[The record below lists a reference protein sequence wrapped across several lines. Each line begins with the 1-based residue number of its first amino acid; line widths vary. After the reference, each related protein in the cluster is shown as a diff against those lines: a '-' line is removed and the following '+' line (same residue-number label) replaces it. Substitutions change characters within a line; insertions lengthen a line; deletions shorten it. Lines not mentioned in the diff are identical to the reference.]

1 MRNIG
6 QKSLAL
12 LHKVGIKNLKDL
24 RRVGALE
31 TYLELKKINP
41 NITKNML
48 WALLGA
54 ELNVDWREL
63 PIELKRDLFKNLES
77 S

>member
-12 LHKVGIKNLKDL
+12 LHEVGIKNLKDL
-24 RRVGALE
+24 RKFGALE
-31 TYLELKKINP
+31 TYLELKKTNP

-63 PIELKRDLFKNLES
+63 PVELKRDLFKNLES